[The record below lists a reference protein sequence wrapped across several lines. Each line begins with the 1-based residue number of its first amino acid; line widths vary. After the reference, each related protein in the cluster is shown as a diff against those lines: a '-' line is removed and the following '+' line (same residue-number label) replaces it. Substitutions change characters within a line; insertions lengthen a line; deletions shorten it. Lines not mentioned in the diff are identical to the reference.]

1 MKPTHD
7 DLYKYLDAHCAEM
20 QAIDMRGDYTDADTD
35 DKIDEY
41 EGWCIGISGR
51 DDKHSNEED

>member
-1 MKPTHD
+1 MEHSFD
-7 DLYKYLDAHCAEM
+7 DRFKYLDAHCQEM
-20 QAIDMRGDYTDADTD
+20 QAIDERGGYTETD

-41 EGWCIGISGR
+41 EGWCLGISGR